1 MLPSGFE
8 IKTTNPA
15 ETQALG
21 DAIGLMACPG
31 DIILLSG
38 PLGAGKTCLTQG
50 IARGLGI
57 PDNTPSPTFMLVREY
72 HGRLPFYH
80 LDLYRLEFK
89 EISELGLDEYLYG
102 DGVSAVEWADKDP
115 GLMNTDHLLIE
126 IAYAGECSRLLR
138 FQPQGKRYV
147 ELAQALQKYLG
158 KRNVG

>member
-1 MLPSGFE
+1 MLLSSLE
-8 IKTTNPA
+8 IATTSPA

-21 DAIGLMACPG
+21 EVIGLHTCPG

-80 LDLYRLEFK
+80 LDLYRLDFK
-89 EISELGLDEYLYG
+89 EISELGLDEYLCG
-102 DGVSAVEWADKDP
+102 EGVSVVEWADKDP
-115 GLMNTDHLLIE
+115 ALMKTDHLLIE
-126 IAYAGECSRLLR
+126 ISYTGDCSRLLGV
-138 FQPQGKRYV
+138 QPLGERYI
-147 ELAQALQKYLG
+147 ELAVALQGHLG
-158 KRNVG
+158 TRNKS